1 MTVSEYERKF
11 FELKQYAGFGQDTA
25 LLVQH
30 FIRGLNARIIG
41 KVLLF
46 EPKTLREAV
55 VKAKLI
61 EANIASSYDR
71 QPGGSSGSGF
81 RGNQSL
87 GSKNFKK
94 LSNFYKGNQKSG

>member
-11 FELKQYAGFGQDTA
+11 FELKQYARFGQDIA

-55 VKAKLI
+55 VKATLT
-61 EANIASSYDR
+61 EANIASGYDR
-71 QPGGSSGSGF
+71 HPSGSLGLGF
-81 RGNQSL
+81 RGNQSQ
-87 GSKNFKK
+87 GIENFKK
-94 LSNFYKGNQKSG
+94 SSNFYKGNQNHQ